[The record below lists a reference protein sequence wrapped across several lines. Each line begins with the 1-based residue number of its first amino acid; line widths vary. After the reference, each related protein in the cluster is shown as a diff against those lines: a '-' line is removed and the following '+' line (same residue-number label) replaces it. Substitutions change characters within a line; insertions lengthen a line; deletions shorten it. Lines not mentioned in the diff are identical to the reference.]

1 MPTKKLLLRLTGH
14 LGLALG
20 LLVAHL
26 AAGASRQPPRSV
38 PGMAVLRG
46 HVAHAT
52 ARTVRVLY
60 GATWQG
66 SFAHTLTAPVSAA
79 GDFRLLV
86 PAPAEGVLQYGES
99 YVQLSLVAGNDLQ
112 LTFDARQPEQSLL
125 FTGVGANA
133 NTYLNQAF
141 RQSNQDDAAG
151 RTPTAQAP
159 RVPAAELR
167 RLADAYRE
175 GRRAALAA
183 FAKAHPLP
191 AAFVQQ
197 QRQALDYEWAAALLA
212 YPAAQSKARQQRGVA
227 ALPPGYFDFLPTL
240 HLPQQVA
247 EGGPP
252 AFQGLLTAYLAG
264 VLRPLADSLSPAP
277 AAAERL
283 YDRAAQTFGPTPL
296 RDLVVAQLLLA
307 QVNYYHADLRPWL
320 PTFRAHNRDS
330 TIARDLR
337 QAMHAHQRLTSG
349 QPAPDF
355 TLTDASGKTVSLRD
369 LRGKVVYLDFWASW
383 CGPCLAEMP
392 ASIELKKQFAGREV
406 IFVYISLDTKPVAW
420 QQALAARQLAG
431 PSSVHLRTDQ
441 EFGSAVALAY
451 GVQSIPSYWLIGRD
465 GRLAQN
471 KAPRPSEGAKT
482 VAALEAALQQ

>member
-1 MPTKKLLLRLTGH
+1 MRTKRLLPLLNCF
-14 LGLALG
+14 LGLVLA
-20 LLVAHL
+20 AQL
-26 AAGASRQPPRSV
+26 AAGHQL
-38 PGMAVLRG
+38 PGPTPSQAVLRG
-46 HVAHAT
+46 YIAHAK
-52 ARTVRVLY
+52 ARTVSVLY

-66 SFAHTLTAPVSAA
+66 SFAHTITAPVSAT

-86 PAPAEGVLQYGES
+86 PAPAEGVLQYGER
-99 YVQLSLVAGNDLQ
+99 YVQLTLAAGNDVQ
-112 LTFDARQPEQSLL
+112 LSFDATRPDQTLL
-125 FTGVGANA
+125 FKGVGANA

-141 RQSNQDDAAG
+141 RQSNQDDEAG
-151 RTPTAQAP
+151 RTPSAQAP
-159 RVPAAELR
+159 TVRAADMR

-175 GRRAALAA
+175 RRRAALAT

-191 AAFVQQ
+191 AAFVLQ
-197 QRQALDYEWAAALLA
+197 QRQELDYEWAAALLA
-212 YPAAQSKARQQRGVA
+212 YPAAQSQARQQSGEA
-227 ALPPGYFDFLPTL
+227 ALPSGYFDFLPTL
-240 HLPQQVA
+240 HLSQHAAAVGQ
-247 EGGPP
+247 P
-252 AFQGLLTAYLAG
+252 AFQGLLTAYIAG
-264 VLRPLADSLSPAP
+264 VLRPLADSLSVEDP

-283 YDRAAQTFGPTPL
+283 YARVSQTFGPTPL
-296 RDLVVAQLLLA
+296 RDVVVAQFLLG

-337 QAMHAHQRLTSG
+337 QAMRAHQRLTSG

-355 TLTDASGKTVSLRD
+355 TLTDASGKTVSLRE

-392 ASIELKKQFAGREV
+392 ASNELRKQFAGREV
-406 IFVYISLDTKPVAW
+406 AFVYISLDTKPAAW
-420 QQALAARQLAG
+420 QQAVAARQLAG
-431 PSSVHLRTDQ
+431 PNSVHLRTDQ

-451 GVQSIPSYWLIGRD
+451 GVQGIPSYWLIGRD
-465 GRLAQN
+465 GRLVQN

>member
-1 MPTKKLLLRLTGH
+1 MGLLLAYLSVGAGHQIPRPAPSTG
-14 LGLALG
+14 
-20 LLVAHL
+20 
-26 AAGASRQPPRSV
+26 
-38 PGMAVLRG
+38 VLRG
-46 HVAHAT
+46 HITHPS
-52 ARTVRVLY
+52 ARTVSVLY

-66 SFAHTLTAPVSAA
+66 SFAHTITAPVSAT

-86 PAPAEGVLQYGES
+86 PAPAEGVLQYGAS
-99 YVQLSLVAGNDLQ
+99 YVQLSLAAGNDVQ
-112 LTFDARQPEQSLL
+112 LSFDARQLDQSLL
-125 FTGVGANA
+125 FKGVGANA

-141 RQSNQDDAAG
+141 RQSNQDDEAG
-151 RTPTAQAP
+151 RTPSAQAP
-159 RVPAAELR
+159 TVRAAELR
-167 RLADAYRE
+167 RLADAYRVR
-175 GRRAALAA
+175 RRAALAA

-212 YPAAQSKARQQRGVA
+212 YPAAQSKARQQQGIA
-227 ALPPGYFDFLPTL
+227 ALPPGYFDFLPEL
-240 HLPQQVA
+240 HLPQHAAAVGQS
-247 EGGPP
+247 

-264 VLRPLADSLSPAP
+264 VLRPLADSLA
-277 AAAERL
+277 ADDAVAAERL
-283 YDRAAQTFGPTPL
+283 YARAGQTFGPTPL
-296 RDLVVAQLLLA
+296 RDVVVAQLLLG

-337 QAMHAHQRLTSG
+337 QAMRAHQRLTSG

-355 TLTDASGKTVSLRD
+355 TLTDASGKAVSLRD

-392 ASIELKKQFAGREV
+392 ASNELRKQFAGRDV
-406 IFVYISLDTKPVAW
+406 AFVYLSLDTKPQAW
-420 QQALAARQLAG
+420 QQAVAARQLTG
-431 PSSVHLRTDQ
+431 PNSVHLRTDQ

-451 GVQSIPSYWLIGRD
+451 GVQSIPSYWLIGCD
-465 GRLAQN
+465 GRLVQN
-471 KAPRPSEGAKT
+471 GAPRPSEGAKT